1 MVHLES
7 GGANVAANSSGEGG
21 SVSRRGAGASRGG
34 SKLKLGDGSVA
45 GQYHFVFNV
54 CVCPLRFTPVCY
66 QSASSNRIATLFST
80 FAHFTSPQFASP
92 CRLQRGTAAAES
104 RASAQTLVIAYCF
117 YEIELGSVVRS
128 LLPQFVIIVCG
139 VSRCFLSFSFGR
151 NDTDFLKHHQ

>member
-1 MVHLES
+1 MFVRRAGLCDTHVGNEIPVHSVMVHLES

-54 CVCPLRFTPVCY
+54 CVCPLHFTPVCY
-66 QSASSNRIATLFST
+66 QSASSNRIPTLFST

-92 CRLQRGTAAAES
+92 CQLQRGTAAAES
-104 RASAQTLVIAYCF
+104 RASAQTLVLAYFLMKSSSALSYAVFCP
-117 YEIELGSVVRS
+117 S
-128 LLPQFVIIVCG
+128 L
-139 VSRCFLSFSFGR
+139 
-151 NDTDFLKHHQ
+151 